1 MRICIKISGRWLRS
15 KHFLNG
21 ELFDKIMLII
31 LNSNSFS
38 VYEDGKLVQEY
49 NVDEV
54 TDQMIFEDDIEY
66 SWMEKRGK
74 AVPLADFTVEYESGE
89 GGTMSYEFDSPA
101 EFDISKLKFS
111 QVLTNCK
118 MPDVYGE
125 NPVYMLEPVIGY
137 GGKTI
142 FTWEHLE
149 QQEDL
154 GEVDFTSKAEVSY
167 PAKLR
172 GKYSTP
178 INTFNSLIYA
188 DPEKTILVGHG
199 KRVAENLVIPEGVKE
214 IVEDTF
220 VDCVSIK
227 TVKFP
232 STLEKIGKGVFFGC
246 DELKE
251 LTFLSDIELDFD
263 NDFVDWSRI
272 TNINFENS
280 TRYTFK
286 DGIIYSADEQTL
298 YRACAKEDD

>member
-1 MRICIKISGRWLRS
+1 MRICVKITGRWIRA
-15 KHFLNG
+15 KHFLN
-21 ELFDKIMLII
+21 DKEIDRIMLIV
-31 LNSNSFS
+31 LNSNQFS
-38 VYEDGKLVQEY
+38 VYEDGKLKQEY
-49 NVDEV
+49 KIDEV
-54 TDQMIFEDDIEY
+54 ADQMIFEDDIEY

-89 GGTMSYEFDSPA
+89 GAVMSYEFDLPT

-111 QVLTNCK
+111 RVLTNCK
-118 MPDVYGE
+118 MPEVYGDDF
-125 NPVYMLEPVIGY
+125 VYMLEPVIGY

-149 QQEDL
+149 QQENL

-188 DPEKTILVGHG
+188 DPEKTLLVGHT
-199 KRVAENLVIPEGVKE
+199 KRVPEFLVVPEGVKE
-214 IVEDTF
+214 IIDECF
-220 VDCVSIK
+220 VGCEAIK
-227 TVKFP
+227 TAKFP
-232 STLEKIGKGVFFGC
+232 STLEKIGRDVFRGC
-246 DELKE
+246 EELKE

-263 NDFVDWSRI
+263 NEFIDWTKI

-280 TRYTFK
+280 SRYKFK
-286 DGIIYSADEQTL
+286 DGIIYSADEQIM
-298 YRACAKEDD
+298 YRACAKEDC

>member
-21 ELFDKIMLII
+21 EEFDRIMLLI

-38 VYEDGKLVQEY
+38 VYEDGELKQEY
-49 NVDEV
+49 NIDEV
-54 TDQMIFEDDIEY
+54 ADQMVLEDDIEY

-74 AVPLADFTVEYESGE
+74 AVPLSDFTVEYESGE
-89 GGTMSYEFDSPA
+89 GGSMSYEFDCPT
-101 EFDISKLKFS
+101 EFEISKLKFS
-111 QVLTNCK
+111 RLITNFK

-125 NPVYMLEPVIGY
+125 NTVYMLEPVIGY

-154 GEVDFTSKAEVSY
+154 GEVDFSSKAEVSY

-220 VDCVSIK
+220 VDCLSIK
-227 TVKFP
+227 TVKLP
-232 STLEKIGKGVFFGC
+232 STLEKIGKDVFRGC
-246 DELKE
+246 DELTE

-263 NDFVDWSRI
+263 NDFVDWSKI
-272 TNINFENS
+272 VSINFENS
-280 TRYTFK
+280 TRYSFK
-286 DGIIYSADEQTL
+286 DGIIYSADEKTL
-298 YRACAKEDD
+298 YRACAKEEN

>member
-1 MRICIKISGRWLRS
+1 MRICVKIAGRWIRS
-15 KHFLNG
+15 THFLND
-21 ELFDKIMLII
+21 EVFDKIMLIV

-38 VYEDGKLVQEY
+38 VYEDGKLIDEY
-49 NVDEV
+49 KIDDV
-54 TDQMIFEDDIEY
+54 TEKMTFEDDIEY

-89 GGTMSYEFDSPA
+89 GAVMSYEFDLPS

-111 QVLTNCK
+111 RVLTNCK
-118 MPDVYGE
+118 MPEVYGD
-125 NPVYMLEPVIGY
+125 NPIYILEPVIGY

-154 GEVDFTSKAEVSY
+154 GAVDFTSKVDVSY

-178 INTFNSLIYA
+178 INTFNSLIYG
-188 DPEKTILVGHG
+188 DPEKTILAGHT
-199 KRVAENLVIPEGVKE
+199 KRIPEELVIPEGVKE
-214 IVEDTF
+214 IVEESF
-220 VDCVSIK
+220 VDCLPIKSI
-227 TVKFP
+227 KFP
-232 STLEKIGKGVFFGC
+232 STLEKIGKDAFLGC
-246 DELKE
+246 DELTE

-263 NDFVDWSRI
+263 NGFVDWSKI

-280 TRYTFK
+280 TRYKFK

-298 YRACAKEDD
+298 YRACAKDI

>member
-1 MRICIKISGRWLRS
+1 MRICVKIAGRWIRA

-21 ELFDKIMLII
+21 EEFDRIMLIV

-38 VYEDGKLVQEY
+38 VYEDGKLKQEY
-49 NVDEV
+49 KIDEV
-54 TDQMIFEDDIEY
+54 AEQMTFEDDIEY

-74 AVPLADFTVEYESGE
+74 GVPLQDFTVEYESGE
-89 GGTMSYEFDSPA
+89 GASMSYEFDLPS

-111 QVLTNCK
+111 RILTNCK
-118 MPDVYGE
+118 MPEIYGD

-154 GEVDFTSKAEVSY
+154 GAVDFSSKVEVSY

-188 DPEKTILVGHG
+188 DPEKTILVGHT

-220 VDCVSIK
+220 VDCLAIK

-232 STLEKIGKGVFFGC
+232 STLEKIGKDVFRGC
-246 DELKE
+246 EELTE
-251 LTFLSDIELDFD
+251 ITFLSDIQLDFD
-263 NDFVDWSRI
+263 NDFVDWSKI
-272 TNINFENS
+272 TNISFDNS
-280 TRYTFK
+280 TRYKFK
-286 DGIIYSADEQTL
+286 DGIIYSADEKIM
-298 YRACAKEDD
+298 YRACAKENC